1 MHNPGE
7 RSCVISLIRQWLQT
21 VLTLAPTTQGKL
33 IQSLAV
39 VILLMVLRGLALW
52 IISRRT
58 EDVRFRYHARK
69 VSSYVA
75 VVLGLVLLGRIW
87 FTAFR
92 DIGTF
97 LGLVSAGLAIALKDI
112 VGSVAGWLYLLWQR
126 PFEVG
131 DRIQIGEHAGDVIDI
146 RLFRFTLIEIGN
158 WVDADQSTGRVIL
171 IPNSRILIDVIA
183 NYSKGF
189 QYIWNELP
197 VLITFES
204 NWEKAK
210 RILQQIV
217 DTHSADLSEAAM
229 QSVRK
234 AAQRSMIIYS
244 TLTPKIW
251 TSVAESGV
259 LLTIRYLCDPRKR
272 RGTAETIWEDILRDF
287 HHCDDIDFAYPTVRR
302 FFNQEEGKTGTKEL
316 GLPVSAQEELK

>member
-1 MHNPGE
+1 MGE
-7 RSCVISLIRQWLQT
+7 WLQS
-21 VLTLAPTTQGKL
+21 VIGLEAGTQSRV
-33 IQSLAV
+33 ITSLAV
-39 VILLMVLRGLALW
+39 IAVIMILRGLVAW
-52 IISRRT
+52 IIARRT

-69 VSSYVA
+69 VSAYVSA
-75 VVLGLVLLGRIW
+75 SLALLLLGRIW
-87 FTAFR
+87 FTGFR

-97 LGLVSAGLAIALKDI
+97 LGLVSAGLAIALKDL
-112 VGSVAGWLYLLWQR
+112 VASVAGWIYLLWRR

-158 WVDADQSTGRVIL
+158 WVEADQSTGRVIL
-171 IPNSRILIDVIA
+171 IPNSRILIEAIA

-197 VLITFES
+197 VLVTFES
-204 NWEKAK
+204 NWPKAK
-210 RILQQIV
+210 AILQKIIDDQ
-217 DTHSADLSEAAM
+217 SAHLSESAM

-234 AAQRSMIIYS
+234 AAQRAMIIYA
-244 TLTPKIW
+244 TLTPKVW

-272 RGTAETIWEDILRDF
+272 RGTAETIWEEILTEF
-287 HHCDDIDFAYPTVRR
+287 GKCDDIDFAYPTMRR
-302 FFNQEEGKTGTKEL
+302 YMNLEEGKRGTG
-316 GLPVSAQEELK
+316 GPVPPLPVQEELK

>member
-1 MHNPGE
+1 MGE
-7 RSCVISLIRQWLQT
+7 WLQSAIG
-21 VLTLAPTTQGKL
+21 LEAETQSKVVV
-33 IQSLAV
+33 SLAV
-39 VILLMVLRGLALW
+39 VAVIMILRGLVAW
-52 IISRRT
+52 IIARRT

-69 VSSYVA
+69 VSAYVSA
-75 VVLGLVLLGRIW
+75 GLTLLLLGRIW
-87 FTAFR
+87 FTGFQ

-97 LGLVSAGLAIALKDI
+97 LGLVSAGLVFALKDL
-112 VGSVAGWLYLLWQR
+112 VASVAGWIYLLWRR

-158 WVDADQSTGRVIL
+158 WVEADQSTGRVIL
-171 IPNSRILIDVIA
+171 VPNSLLLIEVLA

-197 VLITFES
+197 VMVTFES
-204 NWEKAK
+204 NWPKAK
-210 RILQQIV
+210 AILQKIIDDQ
-217 DTHSADLSEAAM
+217 SAHLSEAAM

-234 AAQRSMIIYS
+234 AAQRAMIIYS
-244 TLTPKIW
+244 TLTPKVW

-272 RGTAETIWEDILRDF
+272 RGTAETIWEDILTEF
-287 HHCDDIDFAYPTVRR
+287 GECDDIDFAYPTTRR
-302 FFNQEEGKTGTKEL
+302 YMNLEEGKRGA
-316 GLPVSAQEELK
+316 GGPVPALPLQEELK

>member
-1 MHNPGE
+1 MDE
-7 RSCVISLIRQWLQT
+7 WLQSAIG
-21 VLTLAPTTQGKL
+21 LEGETQSRV
-33 IQSLAV
+33 ITSLAV
-39 VILLMVLRGLALW
+39 IAVIMILRGLVAW
-52 IISRRT
+52 IIARRT

-69 VSSYVA
+69 VSAYISA
-75 VVLGLVLLGRIW
+75 GLALLLLGRIW
-87 FTAFR
+87 LTGFR

-97 LGLVSAGLAIALKDI
+97 LGLVSAGLAIALKDL
-112 VGSVAGWLYLLWQR
+112 VASVAGWMYLLWRR

-158 WVDADQSTGRVIL
+158 WVEADQSTGRVIL
-171 IPNSRILIDVIA
+171 IPNSRILIETIA

-197 VLITFES
+197 VLVTFES
-204 NWEKAK
+204 NWPKAK
-210 RILQQIV
+210 AILQKIV
-217 DTHSADLSEAAM
+217 DDHSAHLSESAM

-234 AAQRSMIIYS
+234 AAQRAMIIYS

-272 RGTAETIWEDILRDF
+272 RGTAETIWEDILTEF
-287 HHCDDIDFAYPTVRR
+287 GKCDDIDFAYPTVRR
-302 FFNQEEGKTGTKEL
+302 YMNREEGKSGTAGL
-316 GLPVSAQEELK
+316 VPPLPVQEELK

>member
-1 MHNPGE
+1 MGE
-7 RSCVISLIRQWLQT
+7 WLQS
-21 VLTLAPTTQGKL
+21 VIGLEAETQSRV
-33 IQSLAV
+33 ITSLAIV
-39 VILLMVLRGLALW
+39 AVILILRGLVVW
-52 IISRRT
+52 IIVRRT

-69 VSSYVA
+69 VSAYVSVSLA
-75 VVLGLVLLGRIW
+75 LLLLGRIW
-87 FTAFR
+87 LTGFQ

-97 LGLVSAGLAIALKDI
+97 LGLVSAGLAIALKDL
-112 VGSVAGWLYLLWQR
+112 VASVAGWIYLLWRR

-158 WVDADQSTGRVIL
+158 WVEADQSTGRVIL
-171 IPNSRILIDVIA
+171 IPNSRILSEAIA

-197 VLITFES
+197 VLLTFES
-204 NWEKAK
+204 NWPKAK
-210 RILQQIV
+210 AILQKII
-217 DTHSADLSEAAM
+217 DDHSAYLSEAAM
-229 QSVRK
+229 RSVRK

-244 TLTPKIW
+244 TLTPKVW

-272 RGTAETIWEDILRDF
+272 RGTAETIWEDILTEF
-287 HHCDDIDFAYPTVRR
+287 GKCDDIDFAYPTVRR
-302 FFNQEEGKTGTKEL
+302 YMNLEEGKGGTR
-316 GLPVSAQEELK
+316 GPVPSLPMQEELK

>member
-1 MHNPGE
+1 MGE
-7 RSCVISLIRQWLQT
+7 WLQS
-21 VLTLAPTTQGKL
+21 VIGLEAETQSRV
-33 IQSLAV
+33 ITSLAV
-39 VILLMVLRGLALW
+39 IAVIMILRGLVAW
-52 IISRRT
+52 IIARRT

-69 VSSYVA
+69 VSAYVSA
-75 VVLGLVLLGRIW
+75 SLALLLLGRIW
-87 FTAFR
+87 FTGFQ

-97 LGLVSAGLAIALKDI
+97 LGLVSAGLAIALKDL
-112 VGSVAGWLYLLWQR
+112 VASVAGWIYLLWRR

-158 WVDADQSTGRVIL
+158 WVEADQSTGRVIL
-171 IPNSRILIDVIA
+171 IPNSRILIEAIA

-197 VLITFES
+197 VLVTFES
-204 NWEKAK
+204 NWLKAK
-210 RILQQIV
+210 AILQKII
-217 DTHSADLSEAAM
+217 DDRSAHLSESAM

-234 AAQRSMIIYS
+234 AAQRAMIIYS
-244 TLTPKIW
+244 TLTPKVW

-272 RGTAETIWEDILRDF
+272 RGTAETIWEDILKEF
-287 HHCDDIDFAYPTVRR
+287 GKCDDIAFAYPTMRR
-302 FFNQEEGKTGTKEL
+302 YMNLEEGKRGTG
-316 GLPVSAQEELK
+316 GPVPSLPVQEELK

>member
-1 MHNPGE
+1 MGE
-7 RSCVISLIRQWLQT
+7 WLQS
-21 VLTLAPTTQGKL
+21 VIGLEAGTQSRV
-33 IQSLAV
+33 ITSLAV
-39 VILLMVLRGLALW
+39 IAVIMILRGLVAW
-52 IISRRT
+52 IIARRT

-69 VSSYVA
+69 VSAYVSA
-75 VVLGLVLLGRIW
+75 SLALLLLGRIW
-87 FTAFR
+87 FTGFR

-97 LGLVSAGLAIALKDI
+97 LGLVSAGLAIALKDL
-112 VGSVAGWLYLLWQR
+112 VASVAGWIYLLWRR

-158 WVDADQSTGRVIL
+158 WVEADQSTGRVIL
-171 IPNSRILIDVIA
+171 VPNSLLLIKVIA

-204 NWEKAK
+204 NWPKAK
-210 RILQQIV
+210 AILQKIV
-217 DTHSADLSEAAM
+217 DDHSAYLSESAM

-234 AAQRSMIIYS
+234 AAQRAMIIYS
-244 TLTPKIW
+244 TLTPKVW
-251 TSVAESGV
+251 TSVSDSGV

-272 RGTAETIWEDILRDF
+272 RGTGEAIWEDILTEF
-287 HHCDDIDFAYPTVRR
+287 GKCDDIDFAYPTVRR
-302 FFNQEEGKTGTKEL
+302 YMNQDEGKSGTGRL
-316 GLPVSAQEELK
+316 VPPLPLQEELK

>member
-1 MHNPGE
+1 MGE
-7 RSCVISLIRQWLQT
+7 WLQS
-21 VLTLAPTTQGKL
+21 VIGLEAETQSRV
-33 IQSLAV
+33 ITSLAV
-39 VILLMVLRGLALW
+39 IAVIVVLRGLVAW

-69 VSSYVA
+69 VSAYVSA
-75 VVLGLVLLGRIW
+75 GLALILLGRIW
-87 FTAFR
+87 FTGFQ

-97 LGLVSAGLAIALKDI
+97 LGLVSAGLAIALKDL
-112 VGSVAGWLYLLWQR
+112 VASVAGWIYLLWRR

-158 WVDADQSTGRVIL
+158 WVEADQSTGRVIL
-171 IPNSRILIDVIA
+171 IPNSRILIEAIA

-189 QYIWNELP
+189 QYIWNELA
-197 VLITFES
+197 VLVTFES
-204 NWEKAK
+204 NWSKAK
-210 RILQQIV
+210 AILQKIIDDQ
-217 DTHSADLSEAAM
+217 SAHLSEAAM

-244 TLTPKIW
+244 TLTPKVW

-272 RGTAETIWEDILRDF
+272 RGTAETIWENILTEF
-287 HHCDDIDFAYPTVRR
+287 GKCDDIDFAYPTVRR
-302 FFNQEEGKTGTKEL
+302 YMNLEEGKRRTRGPVPS
-316 GLPVSAQEELK
+316 LPVQEELK

>member
-1 MHNPGE
+1 MDE
-7 RSCVISLIRQWLQT
+7 WLQSAID
-21 VLTLAPTTQGKL
+21 LEGETQSRV
-33 IQSLAV
+33 ITSLAV
-39 VILLMVLRGLALW
+39 IAVIMILRGLVAW
-52 IISRRT
+52 IIARRT

-69 VSSYVA
+69 VSAYISA
-75 VVLGLVLLGRIW
+75 GLALLLLGRIW
-87 FTAFR
+87 LTGFR

-97 LGLVSAGLAIALKDI
+97 LGLVSAGLAIALKDL
-112 VGSVAGWLYLLWQR
+112 VASVAGWMYLLWRR

-158 WVDADQSTGRVIL
+158 WVEADQSTGRVIL
-171 IPNSRILIDVIA
+171 IPNSRILIEAIA

-197 VLITFES
+197 VRVTFES
-204 NWEKAK
+204 NWPKAK
-210 RILQQIV
+210 AILQKIV
-217 DTHSADLSEAAM
+217 DDHSAHLSESAM

-234 AAQRSMIIYS
+234 AAQRAMIIYS
-244 TLTPKIW
+244 TLTPKVW

-272 RGTAETIWEDILRDF
+272 RGTAETIWEDILTEF
-287 HHCDDIDFAYPTVRR
+287 GKCDDIDFAYQTVRR
-302 FFNQEEGKTGTKEL
+302 YMNREEGKSGTGGL
-316 GLPVSAQEELK
+316 VPPLPVQEELK